1 MGGENFMAYNL
12 DLRQRAIALLEKGF
26 SLREVSE
33 LLAIGSATLIRRNRR
48 YREGKLAV
56 FYPKTR
62 RRKIND
68 EALTLAVEAQPDAYL
83 HEIAAQFGV
92 TAQGILYAMRRLKIT
107 RKKRRRSTVSV
118 TKKNEKST
126 LKP

>member
-1 MGGENFMAYNL
+1 MAYNL

-33 LLAIGSATLIRRNRR
+33 LLAIGSATLIRWNRR
-48 YREGKLAV
+48 NREGKLAA
-56 FYPKTR
+56 FYPKIR

-68 EALTLAVEAQPDAYL
+68 EALKLAVEAQPDAYL

-92 TAQGILYAMRRLKIT
+92 TAQGILHAMRRLKIT

-118 TKKNEKST
+118 TKKNAKST